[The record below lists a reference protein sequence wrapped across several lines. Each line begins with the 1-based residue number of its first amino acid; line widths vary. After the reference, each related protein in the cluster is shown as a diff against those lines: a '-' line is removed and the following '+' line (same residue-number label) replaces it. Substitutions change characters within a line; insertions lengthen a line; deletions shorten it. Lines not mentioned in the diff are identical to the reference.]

1 MPLHLLGK
9 VRKIVG
15 GDFYKQETNDNLI
28 QIMKKAFGKPDFYAC
43 SNDIASLRYDGV
55 QR

>member
-15 GDFYKQETNDNLI
+15 GDFYKQGTNHNLI